1 MQTVAVKATPT
12 HYLIEVE
19 QGLIAQGPAILQRNG
34 KPVGVLL
41 SMLDYQA
48 LHSEL
53 KPAPH
58 KARPDKER
66 EEASVSAEFLREV
79 KAFEKLKP
87 MLLKQEEYSGRVVA
101 IHQGQVVAVGD
112 DDMEVLGMVW
122 DKFGEV
128 PCYIEKVQPE
138 LRTARI
144 PSLWVKK

>member
-19 QGLIAQGPAILQRNG
+19 QGLMAQGPAILQRNG

-41 SMLDYQA
+41 SMLDYQTLYDA
-48 LHSEL
+48 
-53 KPAPH
+53 KPVP
-58 KARPDKER
+58 PSDSP
-66 EEASVSAEFLREV
+66 SVPAEFLREV
-79 KAFEKLKP
+79 EAFEKLKP
-87 MLLKQEEYSGRVVA
+87 KLLTQQEYSGRVVA

-122 DKFGEV
+122 DKLGEV

-138 LRTARI
+138 LRRARI
-144 PSLWVKK
+144 PSIWRKK

>member
-41 SMLDYQA
+41 SMPDYQA
-48 LHSEL
+48 LHPEL
-53 KPAPH
+53 KLAP
-58 KARPDKER
+58 PKEDR
-66 EEASVSAEFLREV
+66 SVSAGFWREM

-87 MLLKQEEYSGRVVA
+87 KLLKQPEYCGRVVA

-112 DDMEVLGMVW
+112 DDMEVLGLVW
-122 DKFGEV
+122 DKFGDV

-144 PSLWVKK
+144 PSIWVKK